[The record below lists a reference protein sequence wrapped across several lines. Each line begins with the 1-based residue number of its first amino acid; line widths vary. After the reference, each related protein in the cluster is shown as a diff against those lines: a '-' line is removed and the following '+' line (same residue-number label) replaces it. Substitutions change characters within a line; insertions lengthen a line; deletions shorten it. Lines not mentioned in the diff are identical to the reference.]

1 MIEVAVNGYGTI
13 GKRVADAIS
22 KQPDMKLLG
31 VVKTKPDFLAKMA
44 LQRGYNLYAASPES
58 LENFK
63 KAKIETKGTVNELL
77 PEVDV
82 IIDATPGGTGKQN
95 KTIYAANGSK
105 AIFEGGEKADIA
117 ETSFCAQVNYSKAV
131 NKKYVRVVSCNT
143 TGLCRTLGTLDQA
156 YGVESADAVLI
167 RRAADP
173 ADTETGPINGILLD
187 PPRIPSHH
195 GPVVQTIL
203 PHIKIT
209 TMAVSVPTTLMHI
222 HAIHSRIKQPTTK
235 EDIIQTFKK
244 ATRIITI
251 SPEDRIT
258 STNQAAEYA
267 RELGRTRND
276 LYEVPVWEESIG
288 VNDGRDIYYFQGVHQ
303 EANVVPEN
311 VDAIRAVTGFNSAEE
326 SIQTTNQSLGILH

>member
-1 MIEVAVNGYGTI
+1 MIKVAVNGYGTI

-22 KQPDMKLLG
+22 KQSDMKLLG

-44 LQRGYNLYAASPES
+44 LKRGYNLYAASPES
-58 LENFK
+58 LETFK
-63 KAKIETKGTVNELL
+63 KAKIEPKGTFKELL
-77 PEVDV
+77 PEAEV
-82 IIDATPGGTGKQN
+82 IVDATPGGTGKQN
-95 KTIYAANGSK
+95 KPLYAENGNK
-105 AIFEGGEKADIA
+105 AIFEGGEKPDIA
-117 ETSFCAQVNYSKAV
+117 EASFCAQVNYDKAI
-131 NKKYVRVVSCNT
+131 NKKYIRIVSCNT
-143 TGLCRTLGTLDQA
+143 TGLCRTLSTLDKA
-156 YGVESADAVLI
+156 YGIESADAVLI

-173 ADTETGPINGILLD
+173 NDPETGPINGIVLD

-195 GPVVQTIL
+195 GPDVQTVL

-222 HAIHSRIKQPTTK
+222 HAIHTRVKQPTTK
-235 EDIIQTFKK
+235 EDVVQTFHK

-251 SPEDRIT
+251 TPEDRIT

-267 RELGRTRND
+267 KELGRSRND
-276 LYEVPVWEESIG
+276 LYEIPVWEESVG
-288 VNDGRDIYYFQGVHQ
+288 VMDGKDIYYFQGVHQ

-326 SIQTTNQSLGILH
+326 SIQRTNESLGILQ

>member
-1 MIEVAVNGYGTI
+1 MIKVAVNGYGTI

-22 KQPDMKLLG
+22 KQSDMKLLG

-58 LENFK
+58 LETFK
-63 KAKIETKGTVNELL
+63 KAKIEPKGTFKELL
-77 PEVDV
+77 PEAEV
-82 IIDATPGGTGKQN
+82 IVDATPGGTGKQN
-95 KTIYAANGSK
+95 KPLYEENGSK
-105 AIFEGGEKADIA
+105 AIFEGGEKPDIA
-117 ETSFCAQVNYSKAV
+117 EVSFCAQVNYDKAV
-131 NKKYVRVVSCNT
+131 NKKYIRIVSCNT
-143 TGLCRTLGTLDQA
+143 TGLCRTLSTLDKA
-156 YGVESADAVLI
+156 YGIESADAVLI

-173 ADTETGPINGILLD
+173 NDPETGPINGIVLD

-195 GPVVQTIL
+195 GPDVQTVL

-222 HAIHSRIKQPTTK
+222 HAIHTRVKQPTTK
-235 EDIIQTFKK
+235 EDVVKTFHK

-251 SPEDRIT
+251 TPEDRIT

-267 RELGRTRND
+267 KELGRTRND
-276 LYEVPVWEESIG
+276 LYEIPVWEESVG
-288 VNDGRDIYYFQGVHQ
+288 VMDGKDIYYFQGVHQ

-326 SIQTTNQSLGILH
+326 SIQRTNESLGILQ